1 MFWVLLGSIGVHA
14 YVHMLPAA
22 MCAQMR
28 TKLPNQAPSPH
39 YPRVLLVVNAR
50 TNDDRPAISVKVALE
65 RAGAQVHTV
74 TERGEARQWIR
85 HWDPEVLVLLGW
97 SAVNGDWLQR
107 LQPAPHQGSL
117 SFLVV
122 GDGAPEDH
130 ERMDAVAALEAGAQA
145 YIPSSMGPEPL
156 TAQVRN
162 MLKNCERTRPIRVG
176 EMETLC
182 IDLVSRR
189 VWILGQ
195 ETHLPRQLFYLLHY
209 FAIHPDEVVSSHQI
223 AYILSEGKGVHLA
236 PNTQVVKIHRLRKI
250 LESAGA
256 KGWLETVPGFGYRF
270 TPRIDPKNVTKRS
283 PH

>member
-1 MFWVLLGSIGVHA
+1 MFWILLDSGVHA
-14 YVHMLPAA
+14 HVLRAA

-28 TKLPNQAPSPH
+28 AKVAKHHSPSPH
-39 YPRVLLVVNAR
+39 YPRVLLLVNAR
-50 TNDDRPAISVKVALE
+50 TNDDRPTISVKIALE

-74 TERGEARQWIR
+74 TERAEAEQWMR

-97 SAVNGDWLQR
+97 SAATGDWLQR
-107 LQPAPHQGSL
+107 LQPAPHQDDL
-117 SFLVV
+117 PFLVV
-122 GDGAPEDH
+122 GNGAQEDH
-130 ERMDAVAALEAGAQA
+130 ERMDAVAALETGAQA

-162 MLKNCERTRPIRVG
+162 VLKNCERTRRPARVG

-182 IDLVSRR
+182 IDLVSLR

-195 ETHLPRQLFYLLHY
+195 EMHVPRRLFYLLHY
-209 FAIHPDEVVSSHQI
+209 FALHPDEVVSNDQI
-223 AYILSEGKGVHLA
+223 ADLLSEGKGAYLA

-270 TPRIDPKNVTKRS
+270 SPPKNA
-283 PH
+283 